1 MRSAEIPGRSCLF
14 KEVSSLRDRCSA
26 AFQRRSFS
34 MRVLHDAGGDTP
46 IAKTLDCDLGFFAR
60 YLANPRTG
68 GNAAMNLEPHS
79 LCGCLAVGGD
89 DNVDEIGHADLTI
102 PDVIRELPCAIA
114 SAAIPLVASAI
125 TPGSP
130 YIGGTRI
137 KNPYEIGAA
146 RSLLPRPARAG

>member
-1 MRSAEIPGRSCLF
+1 
-14 KEVSSLRDRCSA
+14 
-26 AFQRRSFS
+26 
-34 MRVLHDAGGDTP
+34 MRVLHDTGRNAP

-68 GNAAMNLEPHS
+68 GNAAMNPEPQS
-79 LCGCLAVGGD
+79 LCGCLAIGGD

-114 SAAIPLVASAI
+114 SAATPLPATAI

-137 KNPYEIGAA
+137 KNPYE
-146 RSLLPRPARAG
+146 SE